1 MIEVNPIKNKKE
13 IEKMKK
19 ILKKTSLRDYCLFVL
34 GINIG
39 LRISD
44 LLNLKV
50 SDIMIGKK
58 IRDSIQIK
66 EIKTGKTKIFQ
77 INKNAGVAIRDYLAD
92 TNNLSE
98 EMYLFRSR
106 KGNNKP
112 ISRIQAWQVLNNCA
126 NIVGIKDKIG
136 THTLRKT
143 FGYWAYKQGIDIT
156 LLQKIFNHSAPSIT
170 LRYIGITQ
178 DEINDVYINLNL

>member
-1 MIEVNPIKNKKE
+1 LIEVHPIKNKKQ
-13 IEKMKK
+13 IEKMKRA
-19 ILKKTSLRDYCLFVL
+19 LKADNLRDYCLFVL

-50 SDIMIGKK
+50 KDLMDGRKVKK
-58 IRDSIQIK
+58 AIRIK
-66 EIKTGKTKIFQ
+66 EFKTGKTKIFQ
-77 INKNAGVAIRDYLAD
+77 INQNASQSIHIYLAD
-92 TNNLSE
+92 IKDFSE
-98 EMYLFRSR
+98 DMFIFKSR
-106 KGNNKP
+106 KGTNAP
-112 ISRIQAWQVLNNCA
+112 ISRVQAWQILSNCA
-126 NIVGIKDKIG
+126 ENAGIKEKIG

-178 DEINDVYINLNL
+178 DDINDVYINLNL